1 MSALGIIVI
10 SPSGPRRAFR
20 TPGLAI
26 SAARAGATGILD
38 LEFVSDETEIRRSFE
53 KLQNHSK
60 QGRIGMRLRAGSLSD
75 RLRSFELPVAQTKP
89 VLVLTAGL
97 TIFNSEE
104 LKRDIA
110 AARSAGFE
118 VVVETVSAKEAL
130 LAESSG
136 ADAIIAKGHESG
148 GRVGG
153 TTTFV
158 LVQQCVRQLRIPVWA
173 QGGIGIHSAAAI
185 AAAGAAGVVLDS
197 QLYLCRDSLIPVDV
211 QLRLERLDGSE
222 TTLVQTSFGARF
234 RLLASNG
241 SARLAELEQ
250 ADLDKTIAILEANV
264 SASQE
269 DEVWIV
275 GQDSCFAKA
284 LALTGGTVS
293 GCIEVIRQNA
303 ADHVE
308 TISKLK
314 VLAENSELA
323 QSHGTRYPIVQGAM
337 TRVSDTSEF
346 AFKVAEGGGLPFL
359 ALSMMR
365 GPEIEKLIVE
375 TKARVGD
382 LPWGVGTLG
391 FVPQQLRQ
399 EQMDV
404 VNRHKP
410 PFALIAGGRPDQ
422 AKALEDAGTKT
433 YLHVPSPLLLK
444 SFIEMGSRRFI
455 FEGKECGGH
464 VGPRSSFVLWEQ
476 MIEVLLEAV
485 GPKEKPATFHVLFA
499 GGIHD
504 DLSAAMVATMAAPLA
519 ARGIKIGMLVGTAYL
534 FTEEAVSAGAIV
546 SKFQDAALKCD
557 DTVLLETGPGHSI
570 RCIDSPYKDTFDRCR
585 QDLQKQNK
593 SRDEVREEL
602 ELMNLGRLR
611 IASKGT
617 ARGKSSDL
625 ETIPVEKQWQEG
637 MYMIGQVAAMHDS
650 VITIAQLHDSI
661 AEGGQR
667 LLTELGKRDFHVSVG
682 REKQREGIAIVG
694 MSCMFPQAN
703 DVETFWQNILS
714 KVDAIDEI
722 PATHFDW
729 KNYYD
734 KDPLARDK
742 CVSKWGGFMADVI
755 FDPTPYGIP
764 PSSLEAIDPMQV
776 LILEAARS
784 ALFDAGYNQRKFARE
799 KTSVIL
805 ANAGHGPI
813 TALYSLRSMLGW
825 KLEGLDEQTQEKIKS
840 RLPEWSEDSFAGYL
854 GNVVAGRVANRLDLK
869 GLNFSIDA
877 ACASSL
883 AALYVG
889 ISDLR
894 AGTSDVVLLGAADTH
909 NQPGDFMSFSK
920 THALSPRGRCH
931 TFDADADGIVIS
943 EGMAMIVLK
952 RLSDA
957 ERDGDRIYA
966 VIRGIGGSSDGRDLS
981 LTAPRPAGQML
992 ALERAYEDAGISP
1005 SSVGLVEAHGT
1016 GTVAGDKAEV
1026 EALTKVFQKSGAARE
1041 SCAIGSVK
1049 TNIGHTKAAAGL
1061 ASIVKIAKSLHH
1073 KVLPPSIN
1081 VKNPSPACKFGE
1093 GPFFLSTE
1101 ARPWLHGDPSAP
1113 RRAGVSAFGFGG
1125 TNFHTVLEEY
1135 IPPCAVDQ
1143 PPTLSAWPAELFV
1156 WKSASQEDLLKALK
1170 QSELTIEKLKAEEK
1184 VETTATSLS
1193 SRRMFELA
1201 SKLQLKFNDSSSA
1214 KCALSIV
1221 ATSLTDLK
1229 SKIDRVKQMLEKKET
1244 KNFSLPIG
1252 IHYSADLSTKRA
1264 VAFLFP
1270 GQGSQRIDMLKDLS
1284 MYLPEIRKSIGEADA
1299 ILSEQMG
1306 VSVARTI
1313 YPSSSLSDAVRSKQA
1328 ERLTNTEMAQP
1339 ALGACDLAM
1348 YRVLKDFGLKPD
1360 MVAGHSYGE
1369 YVALHVAG
1377 VFSVE
1382 QLLYLSAERGRILN
1396 ECSQNNPGAMAAVS
1410 ADVDTVKA
1418 LIENVSNV
1426 YLANVNTPSQCIISG
1441 TTDGVAQMLE
1451 LLKTKNIAGKL
1462 IPVSAAFH
1470 SPLLSASQAPLLK
1483 ALNQHKYA
1491 SPQLP
1496 VYSNMTA
1503 APYESNS
1510 DRIVAQLGEHAL
1522 KPVLFAKQLE
1532 AMYEAG
1538 ARIFVE
1544 VGPGSVLT
1552 GLTDSTLQGKD
1563 FVAVSTE
1570 RAKNSLEHFLSVIG
1584 LLAVN
1589 GAIKDIGKLFWN
1601 RMPSLQGDSYELVMA
1616 RKRGALLYRVNSVG
1630 IERVGQE
1637 KSQAKDTAQAKP
1649 LSEKEQKPQVQQAKP
1664 QNMSMETGRTMAH
1677 RIASNGKDEIAK
1689 NGNVLDQSH
1698 NNGSNGR
1705 PPSAIQSQ
1713 SQFTASGASPLGQQR
1728 AASDNRGLPNQVGV
1742 NPPAQYPAHAQL
1754 PVQYR
1759 SAQPVQHN
1767 SQSSAQPPFNAN
1779 SRPDERVM
1787 FEFQRSMLEMTNR
1800 FLETQEHVMM
1810 AYLQGSGNF
1819 NRSPQQFGQQLPQ
1832 QFSQQMPQQFP
1843 QQAAQQLMGHQLPT
1857 QQFVQPTQWTA
1868 APQQFA
1874 GQQYPTQP
1882 SAGTQF
1888 PHPYSTESPAQQF
1901 APSHQ
1906 TSFGQFVPV
1915 EQLTNG
1921 SNGQSANNGHS
1932 NNGYA
1937 VGNGSHEAVS
1947 EFENS
1952 SNGNGYINEVEK
1964 SASQPPSA
1972 SSASA
1977 STGLDTEALIDSLYE
1992 IVSDRTGY
2000 PREML
2005 DPTLDLEADLGI
2017 DSIKRV
2023 EILNNFRKLLPEAT
2037 QETLESGIE
2046 KLAGTKTLQGIIE
2059 WIQSLN
2065 DISES
2070 NSPNSSVV
2078 STDEPILVG
2087 DYNNI
2092 GRGVVSAKKLE
2103 VAKKASVEL
2112 APAILLV
2119 AESNESGQKLKKLLN
2134 EAGLSTVGLVST
2146 DASDSNINKAIEG
2159 LRQKHG
2165 SIGSVLYLSG
2175 APTSAKSAL
2184 PASGLF
2190 QLIKDVESDLREVA
2204 ASGKRSAVITTTLL
2218 GGAFG
2223 ASGMNSDLPVE
2234 SLVQQAGI
2242 IGLAKTI
2249 AKEYADVHVK
2259 AIDFQAS
2266 VSPEQFAKAIVTELT
2281 SNDDIVEIGI
2291 QGTDRYGLEV
2301 VESSYNDGEPG
2312 SNIGTTLTSSS
2323 VILVTGGARGITAEI
2338 ALDLA
2343 RRHQPTFVIVGRL
2356 PRPTE
2361 TEAQTTAGLESA
2373 KDLKAAIINDLQ
2385 ASGKIINVRNVEKIY
2400 QQLLREREVRET
2412 LAKLQ
2417 AAGSTVRY
2425 YSCDVTDS
2433 TAFSRLI
2440 DSIYETSNIDG
2451 VIHGAGIIEDAL
2463 IKDKMLDSFDRV
2475 FKTKVDSALTLS
2487 SSIRF
2492 ETLKFMYFFSSVVG
2506 RTGNSGQ
2513 CDYVAANEALNKL
2526 AVRINSNNE
2535 ARVASLLWGPW
2546 QAGMAPPEL
2555 EEVFASHGWSMIQP
2569 QDGRECFYEELK
2581 CGRSDVEVLLVGKL
2595 KGNKQPDHLK
2605 TPTST
2610 STAKSSDS
2618 AQSDQS
2624 SESESLLLQ
2633 LAASAQINPSGVFL
2647 NGAQLKS
2654 TKPLTFT
2661 YTIDTSQHHYLH
2673 DHKFDGIPVM
2683 PMAVALEM
2691 MLEAARSVFP
2701 DQHLVRV
2708 SNLDIPSGIVFHT
2721 SKKEFAVEAKPDRNG
2736 LVELQLNSLGQT
2748 GKAHFRCKAQFA
2760 AKPILLPDEWVT
2772 ATASRIPRSIS
2783 LCSQLPCEANV
2794 PQPQD
2799 VYGKWLFHGPIFQGM
2814 ENVKFLAEDGIEGMV
2829 RGAHPSVC
2837 TSTVDSS
2844 NWIVDPVLL
2853 DSAMQL
2859 AGIWAR
2865 FYRDVTVLP
2874 TGFKTMHLFGPMP
2887 TKATAQIRL
2896 NPAMTTELLCDLAI
2910 YDEKGALVF
2919 VVEGLGG
2926 VASKAFNRFSAP
2938 ETPKQ
2943 LVTKESSLN

>member
-1 MSALGIIVI
+1 MSVLGILVI
-10 SPSGPRRAFR
+10 SPSGPRRAYSA
-20 TPGLAI
+20 PGLAI

-38 LEFVSDETEIRRSFE
+38 LEFVTDAHGISQSFE
-53 KLQNHSK
+53 LLQRSSRE
-60 QGRIGMRLRAGSLSD
+60 GRIGVRCRSGKLHLDALNLSNAISD
-75 RLRSFELPVAQTKP
+75 GKP
-89 VLVLTAGL
+89 VMIITAGL
-97 TIFNSEE
+97 DDFDSKK
-104 LKRDIA
+104 LKQDIA
-110 AARSAGFE
+110 AAKAAGFE
-118 VVVETVSAKEAL
+118 VIVETVSVKEAL
-130 LAESSG
+130 LAEKCG
-136 ADAIIAKGHESG
+136 ADAVSAKGHESG
-148 GRVGG
+148 GRVGD

-158 LVQQCVRQLRIPVWA
+158 LVQQCARQIKIPVWA
-173 QGGIGIHSAAAI
+173 QGGIGLHTAAAV
-185 AAAGAAGVVLDS
+185 AAAGATGVVLDS
-197 QLYLCRDSLIPVDV
+197 QLYLCRDSLIPADV
-211 QLRLERLDGSE
+211 QLRFERLDGSE
-222 TTLVQTSFGARF
+222 TTLVNIRESARY
-234 RLLASNG
+234 RLLSANG
-241 SARLAELEQ
+241 SSRLQDLEQ
-250 ADLDKTIAILEANV
+250 ADRSRASEILESNV
-264 SASQE
+264 SASSD
-269 DEVWIV
+269 DELWIV
-275 GQDSCFAKA
+275 GQDSCFAKTLA
-284 LALTGGTVS
+284 LAGGTVS
-293 GCIEVIRQNA
+293 GCIEVIRQTT

-314 VLAENSELA
+314 VLEENSDLA
-323 QSHGTRYPIVQGAM
+323 QAHGTRYPIVQGAM

-365 GPEIEKLIVE
+365 GAEIEKLLVE
-375 TKARVGD
+375 TKVLLGD

-399 EQMDV
+399 EQMEV

-485 GPKEKPATFHVLFA
+485 GPKEKPASVHVLFA

-519 ARGIKIGMLVGTAYL
+519 ARGIKVGMLVGTAYL

-546 SKFQDAALKCD
+546 SVFQEAALKCD

-570 RCIDSPYKDTFDRCR
+570 RCIDSPYKETFDRCR
-585 QDLQKQNK
+585 NDLQTQNK
-593 SRDEVREEL
+593 SRDEIREEL

-650 VITIAQLHDSI
+650 VMSIAQLHSNI
-661 AEGGQR
+661 ASGGQQI
-667 LLTELGKRDFHVSVG
+667 LKNLANRDFSVSVTRDG
-682 REKQREGIAIVG
+682 QREGIAIVG
-694 MSCMFPQAN
+694 MSCMFPHAN
-703 DVETFWQNILS
+703 DVETFWQNILN
-714 KVDAIDEI
+714 KVDSIDEV
-722 PATHFDW
+722 PETHFNW

-742 CVSKWGGFMADVI
+742 CVSKWGGFIADVI

-764 PSSLEAIDPMQV
+764 PSSLDAIDPMQV
-776 LILEAARS
+776 LILEATRS
-784 ALFDAGYNQRKFARE
+784 ALFDAGYNQRRFARE

-825 KLEGLDEQTQEKIKS
+825 KLDGLDDEAVEEIKS
-840 RLPEWSEDSFAGYL
+840 RLPEWTEDSFAGYL
-854 GNVVAGRVANRLDLK
+854 GNVAAGRVANRLDLK

-889 ISDLR
+889 VSDLR

-920 THALSPRGRCH
+920 THALSPRGKCH
-931 TFDADADGIVIS
+931 TFDANADGIVIS

-992 ALERAYEDAGISP
+992 ALERAYSDAGISP

-1016 GTVAGDKAEV
+1016 GTVAGDRAEV
-1026 EALTKVFQKSGAARE
+1026 EALTKVFQKFGAAAE

-1081 VKNPSPACKFGE
+1081 VVNPSPACKFGE
-1093 GPFFLSTE
+1093 GPFFLNTE
-1101 ARPWLHGDPSAP
+1101 TRPWLHTENSAP

-1125 TNFHTVLEEY
+1125 TNFHTILEEY
-1135 IPPCAVDQ
+1135 VPPCAAEE
-1143 PPTLSAWPAELFV
+1143 PPAVQAWPAELFV
-1156 WKSASQEDLLKALK
+1156 WKSASQDDLLKALK
-1170 QSELTIEKLKAEEK
+1170 QAELAAEKLLAEETIET
-1184 VETTATSLS
+1184 VATSLS
-1193 SRRMFELA
+1193 KRRLFELA

-1221 ATSLTDLK
+1221 ATSLSDLK
-1229 SKIDRVKQMLEKKET
+1229 AKIDRVKQMLDKPEV

-1252 IHYSADLSTKRA
+1252 IHYSSNSSSSGK

-1284 MYLPEIRKSIGEADA
+1284 MYLPTVRKSLKVSDE
-1299 ILSEQMG
+1299 ILKEKMG
-1306 VSVARTI
+1306 VSVAKLI
-1313 YPSSSLSDAVRSKQA
+1313 YPSSSLSEDVRAKQA
-1328 ERLTNTEMAQP
+1328 EQLTNTEIAQP

-1348 YRVLKDFGLKPD
+1348 YRVLSEFGLKPD

-1369 YVALHVAG
+1369 YVALHAAG

-1382 QLLYLSAERGRILN
+1382 QLLKLSAERGRILN
-1396 ECSQNNPGAMAAVS
+1396 ECSVTNPGAMAAVS
-1410 ADVDTVKA
+1410 SDSATVES
-1418 LIENVSNV
+1418 LIKNIPSV
-1426 YLANVNTPSQCIISG
+1426 YLANVNTPKQCIISG
-1441 TTDGVAQMLE
+1441 GTDAVGQAME
-1451 LLKTKNIAGKL
+1451 LFKQQNIACKI

-1483 ALNQHKYA
+1483 ALQEFKYA
-1491 SPQLP
+1491 SPDIP
-1496 VYSNMTA
+1496 VYSNTTA
-1503 APYESNS
+1503 TPYAS
-1510 DRIVAQLGEHAL
+1510 DSKSVVSQLGEHAL

-1538 ARIFVE
+1538 ARTFVE
-1544 VGPGSVLT
+1544 VGPGNVLT
-1552 GLTDSTLQGKD
+1552 GLTDATLQGKE

-1570 RAKNSLEHFLSVIG
+1570 RAKNSLEHFLSAIG
-1584 LLAVN
+1584 LLAVS

-1601 RMPSLQGDSYELVMA
+1601 RMPGLQGDSYELVTA

-1630 IERVGQE
+1630 IERVD
-1637 KSQAKDTAQAKP
+1637 KTAKNLQAKP
-1649 LSEKEQKPQVQQAKP
+1649 LPEKHQKPQIDHVKP
-1664 QNMSMETGRTMAH
+1664 QKMSMETGRTMAH
-1677 RIASNGKDEIAK
+1677 RNVSEIGKDGIDK
-1689 NGNVLDQSH
+1689 NDIVLDKSPLTNAH

-1705 PPSAIQSQ
+1705 PANVGGAIPSNGQH
-1713 SQFTASGASPLGQQR
+1713 TAHGALPVGQQ
-1728 AASDNRGLPNQVGV
+1728 DTRGQQIN
-1742 NPPAQYPAHAQL
+1742 QYPLQ
-1754 PVQYR
+1754 PVQYP
-1759 SAQPVQHN
+1759 AQPVQYN
-1767 SQSSAQPPFNAN
+1767 MQANARPQFNTN
-1779 SRPDERVM
+1779 SRPDGTLERVM
-1787 FEFQRSMLEMTNR
+1787 SEFQRSMLEMTNR
-1800 FLETQEHVMM
+1800 FLETQENVML
-1810 AYLQGSGNF
+1810 AYLQGGA
-1819 NRSPQQFGQQLPQ
+1819 RPPQQFGQQFGQQQYPAQQLPQ
-1832 QFSQQMPQQFP
+1832 QFAPQQFP
-1843 QQAAQQLMGHQLPT
+1843 QQ
-1857 QQFVQPTQWTA
+1857 QFPQPF

-1874 GQQYPTQP
+1874 PQQYAPQQFGGQQPPQQLNP
-1882 SAGTQF
+1882 V
-1888 PHPYSTESPAQQF
+1888 PAN
-1901 APSHQ
+1901 Q
-1906 TSFGQFVPV
+1906 TSFSQFVPV

-1921 SNGQSANNGHS
+1921 NNGSGTNGYSDNGHS
-1932 NNGYA
+1932 LNNGA
-1937 VGNGSHEAVS
+1937 HGDIDVPT
-1947 EFENS
+1947 
-1952 SNGNGYINEVEK
+1952 NGNGHHPVE
-1964 SASQPPSA
+1964 AET
-1972 SSASA
+1972 SSAVTA
-1977 STGLDTEALIDSLYE
+1977 TTAKAAAPAGLDTEALVDSLFE

-2037 QETLESGIE
+2037 QEKLESGIE

-2059 WIQSLN
+2059 WIESLN
-2065 DISES
+2065 DLAGSSETAS
-2070 NSPNSSVV
+2070 GAPAVVLEPVV
-2078 STDEPILVG
+2078 SG
-2087 DYNNI
+2087 DFNNV
-2092 GRGVVSAKKLE
+2092 GRGVVTAKKIG
-2103 VAKKASVEL
+2103 AAAKASVAL
-2112 APAILLV
+2112 SPSVLLV
-2119 AESNESGQKLKKLLN
+2119 SESKESGQKLKKLLS
-2134 EAGLSTVGLVST
+2134 EAGLNSASLVAT
-2146 DASDSNINKAIEG
+2146 DTAEDNLRAAIDE

-2165 SIGSVLYLSG
+2165 NVGSVLYLSG
-2175 APTSAKSAL
+2175 SPTSAKGALAPSA
-2184 PASGLF
+2184 LF
-2190 QLIKDVESDLREVA
+2190 QLIKDVESDLRETA
-2204 ASGKRSAVITTTLL
+2204 DGGKRSAVITTTLL

-2223 ASGMNSDLPVE
+2223 TAKLNSELPVE

-2242 IGLAKTI
+2242 VGLAKTI
-2249 AKEYADVHVK
+2249 AKEYPEVHVK
-2259 AIDFQAS
+2259 AIDFDAS
-2266 VSPEQFAKAIVTELT
+2266 VKAQQYAEAIIAELT
-2281 SNDDIVEIGI
+2281 ANDDIVEIGI
-2291 QGTDRYGLEV
+2291 QGSERFGLEV
-2301 VESSYNDGEPG
+2301 AETAYDTEISSENRQKSG
-2312 SNIGTTLTSSS
+2312 LTSSS
-2323 VILVTGGARGITAEI
+2323 VVLVTGGARGITAEI

-2343 RRHQPTFVIVGRL
+2343 RRHQPNFIIVGRL

-2361 TEAQTTAGLESA
+2361 TESPSTAGLESA

-2385 ASGKIINVRNVEKIY
+2385 AAGKIINVRNVEKIY

-2425 YSCDVTDS
+2425 YSCDVTDDA
-2433 TAFSRLI
+2433 AFTRLI

-2463 IKDKMLDSFDRV
+2463 IKDKMLESFERV
-2475 FKTKVDSALTLS
+2475 FNTKVNSALTLS
-2487 SSIRF
+2487 RSIRL
-2492 ETLKFMYFFSSVVG
+2492 ETLQFMYFFSSVVG

-2513 CDYVAANEALNKL
+2513 CDYVSANEALNKL
-2526 AVRINSNNE
+2526 AIHVNSKTD

-2569 QDGRECFYEELK
+2569 ADGRDCFYEELK

-2595 KGNKQPDHLK
+2595 RGAKQPEHLK
-2605 TPTST
+2605 SPTT
-2610 STAKSSDS
+2610 SEPSK
-2618 AQSDQS
+2618 AQSDAGPKASS
-2624 SESESLLLQ
+2624 SESESLLLH
-2633 LAASAQINPSGVFL
+2633 LAASAQIAPAGVFL
-2647 NGAQLKS
+2647 NKAVLKS

-2683 PMAVALEM
+2683 PMAVALQM
-2691 MLEAARSVFP
+2691 MLEAAKAIYP
-2701 DQHLVRV
+2701 NQHLVRV
-2708 SNLDIPSGIVFHT
+2708 SNLDIPAGIVFHT
-2721 SKKEFAVEAKPDRNG
+2721 DKKEFAVEAKPDRNG
-2736 LVELQLNSLGQT
+2736 LVDLQLNSLGKA

-2760 AKPILLPDEWVT
+2760 STPILLPDEWVT
-2772 ATASRIPRSIS
+2772 ATASRIPRAIAA
-2783 LCSQLPCEANV
+2783 CSQLPCEPNV

-2814 ENVKFLAEDGIEGMV
+2814 ENVQFLAADGIAGEV

-2853 DSAMQL
+2853 DSSMQL

-2887 TKATAQIRL
+2887 IKATAQIRL

-2910 YDEKGALVF
+2910 YDEKGALAF

-2926 VASKAFNRFSAP
+2926 IASKAFNRFSAQEP
-2938 ETPKQ
+2938 AKQ
-2943 LVTKESSLN
+2943 LVKKSSLN

>member
-1 MSALGIIVI
+1 MSVLGILVI
-10 SPSGPRRAFR
+10 SPSGPRRAYSA
-20 TPGLAI
+20 PGLAI

-38 LEFVSDETEIRRSFE
+38 LEFVTDAIGISQSFDLLRRS
-53 KLQNHSK
+53 SK
-60 QGRIGMRLRAGSLSD
+60 EGRIGVRCRSGKLWIESLNLSKTD
-75 RLRSFELPVAQTKP
+75 GVGDGKP
-89 VLVLTAGL
+89 VMIIT
-97 TIFNSEE
+97 
-104 LKRDIA
+104 
-110 AARSAGFE
+110 AGFE
-118 VVVETVSAKEAL
+118 NFDSKKLKQDIARARAAGFDVIVETVSVKEAI
-130 LAESSG
+130 LAEKNG

-148 GRVGG
+148 GRVGD

-158 LVQQCVRQLRIPVWA
+158 LVQQCVRQVKIPVWA
-173 QGGIGIHSAAAI
+173 QGGIGLHTAAAV
-185 AAAGAAGVVLDS
+185 AAAGATGVVLDS
-197 QLYLCRDSLIPVDV
+197 QLYLCRDSLIPADV
-211 QLRLERLDGSE
+211 QLRFERLDGSE
-222 TTLVQTSFGARF
+222 TS
-234 RLLASNG
+234 LLPIGESTRYRVLAANG
-241 SARLAELEQ
+241 SSRLQELEQ
-250 ADLDKTIAILEANV
+250 SDRNKATEILELNV
-264 SASQE
+264 SASAD

-275 GQDSCFAKA
+275 GQDSCFAKSLA
-284 LALTGGTVS
+284 LAGGTVS
-293 GCIEVIRQNA
+293 GCIDVIRQTTA
-303 ADHVE
+303 EHIE

-314 VLAENSELA
+314 VLEENSDLA
-323 QSHGTRYPIVQGAM
+323 QAHGTRYPIVQGAM

-365 GPEIEKLIVE
+365 GTEIEKLLVE
-375 TKARVGD
+375 TKALLGD

-399 EQMDV
+399 EQMEV

-476 MIEVLLEAV
+476 MIEVLLNSV
-485 GPKEKPATFHVLFA
+485 GPKEKPTSVHVLFA

-519 ARGIKIGMLVGTAYL
+519 ARGIKVGMLVGTAYL

-546 SKFQDAALKCD
+546 SVFQEAALKCD

-570 RCIDSPYKDTFDRCR
+570 RCIDSPYKETFDRCR
-585 QDLQKQNK
+585 DDLQTQNK
-593 SRDEVREEL
+593 SRDEIREEL

-617 ARGKSSDL
+617 ARGKSGSEL

-637 MYMIGQVAAMHDS
+637 MYMIGQVAAMHDK
-650 VITIAQLHDSI
+650 VLTIAELHENISS
-661 AEGGQR
+661 AGQK
-667 LLTELGKRDFHVSVG
+667 LLTALSDRDFSVSVG
-682 REKQREGIAIVG
+682 REGQREGIAIVG

-703 DVETFWQNILS
+703 DVETFWQNILN
-714 KVDAIDEI
+714 KVDAIDEV
-722 PATHFDW
+722 PETHFNW

-742 CVSKWGGFMADVI
+742 CVSKWGGFIADVI

-764 PSSLEAIDPMQV
+764 PSSLDAIDPMQV

-825 KLEGLDEQTQEKIKS
+825 KLDGLDDEAVEEIKS
-840 RLPEWSEDSFAGYL
+840 RLPEWTEDSFAGYL
-854 GNVVAGRVANRLDLK
+854 GNVAAGRVANRLDLK

-920 THALSPRGRCH
+920 THALSPRGKCH

-943 EGMAMIVLK
+943 EGMAMVVLK

-992 ALERAYEDAGISP
+992 ALERAYADAGISP

-1016 GTVAGDKAEV
+1016 GTVAGDRAEV
-1026 EALTKVFQKSGAARE
+1026 EALSKVFTKSGAAVE

-1081 VKNPSPACKFGE
+1081 VTNPSPACKFGE
-1093 GPFFLSTE
+1093 GPFFLNTE
-1101 ARPWLHGDPSAP
+1101 SRPWLHSESSAP

-1125 TNFHTVLEEY
+1125 TNFHTILEEY
-1135 IPPCAVDQ
+1135 VAPCATEET
-1143 PPTLSAWPAELFV
+1143 PALHAWPAELFV

-1170 QSELTIEKLKAEEK
+1170 QAELAVEKLLTEEK
-1184 VETTATSLS
+1184 IETVATSLS
-1193 SRRMFELA
+1193 SRRLFELA

-1221 ATSLTDLK
+1221 AGSLTDLK
-1229 SKIDRVKQMLEKKET
+1229 SKIDRVKQMLDKPEV

-1252 IHYSADLSTKRA
+1252 IHYSADSSRSGK

-1284 MYLPEIRKSIGEADA
+1284 MYLPELRKSISASDE
-1299 ILSEQMG
+1299 ILKDKMG
-1306 VSVARTI
+1306 VSVAKAI
-1313 YPSSSLSDAVRSKQA
+1313 YPSSSLSEAVRTKQT
-1328 ERLTNTEMAQP
+1328 EQLTSTEMAQP
-1339 ALGACDLAM
+1339 ALGVCDVAM
-1348 YRVLKDFGLKPD
+1348 YRVLSSFGLKPD

-1369 YVALHVAG
+1369 YVALHAAG

-1382 QLLYLSAERGRILN
+1382 QLLKLSAERGRILN
-1396 ECSQNNPGAMAAVS
+1396 ECSIGNPGSMAAVS
-1410 ADVDTVKA
+1410 SDSSTVESVIK
-1418 LIENVSNV
+1418 EVPDV

-1441 TTDGVAQMLE
+1441 ATDAVAQAME
-1451 LLKTKNIAGKL
+1451 LFKKQNIACKI

-1470 SPLLSASQAPLLK
+1470 SPLLSASQAPLVQ
-1483 ALNQHKYA
+1483 ALNEFKYA
-1491 SPQLP
+1491 SPEIP
-1496 VYSNMTA
+1496 VYSNTTA
-1503 APYESNS
+1503 KPYEGDS
-1510 DRIVAQLGEHAL
+1510 DSIVTQLGEHAL
-1522 KPVLFAKQLE
+1522 KSVLFSKQLE

-1538 ARIFVE
+1538 ARTFVE
-1544 VGPGSVLT
+1544 VGPGNVLT
-1552 GLTDSTLQGKD
+1552 GLTDATLQGRD

-1570 RAKNSLEHFLSVIG
+1570 RAKNSLEHFLSAIG

-1601 RMPSLQGDSYELVMA
+1601 RMPGLQGDSYELVTA
-1616 RKRGALLYRVNSVG
+1616 RKRGALLYRVNSVE
-1630 IERVGQE
+1630 ITRVD
-1637 KSQAKDTAQAKP
+1637 KNAKTAQAKP
-1649 LSEKEQKPQVQQAKP
+1649 LSEKNQKPQVEHVKP
-1664 QNMSMETGRTMAH
+1664 QKMSMETGRTMAH
-1677 RIASNGKDEIAK
+1677 SNVSETRKDGIDKAPLT
-1689 NGNVLDQSH
+1689 NA

-1705 PPSAIQSQ
+1705 PASAAGAIPSNGQL
-1713 SQFTASGASPLGQQR
+1713 TTHGALP
-1728 AASDNRGLPNQVGV
+1728 AAPQDNRGAHQVSV
-1742 NPPAQYPAHAQL
+1742 SQPAQYPVQTQL
-1754 PVQYR
+1754 PVQYPG
-1759 SAQPVQHN
+1759 QPVPNIMQQN
-1767 SQSSAQPPFNAN
+1767 VRPQINPNT
-1779 SRPDERVM
+1779 RPDGTLERVM
-1787 FEFQRSMLEMTNR
+1787 SEFQRSMLEMTNR
-1800 FLETQEHVMM
+1800 FLETQENVML
-1810 AYLQGSGNF
+1810 AYLQGGA
-1819 NRSPQQFGQQLPQ
+1819 RPPQQLGGQQYPSQQFASQQYAPQ
-1832 QFSQQMPQQFP
+1832 QVAPQYSQPQYQAQQFP
-1843 QQAAQQLMGHQLPT
+1843 QQFVPPQIGGPQSAQ
-1857 QQFVQPTQWTA
+1857 
-1868 APQQFA
+1868 
-1874 GQQYPTQP
+1874 Y
-1882 SAGTQF
+1882 
-1888 PHPYSTESPAQQF
+1888 PAQQ
-1901 APSHQ
+1901 AAQPTLNQ
-1906 TSFGQFVPV
+1906 FGQFVPI
-1915 EQLTNG
+1915 EQLTNVNNGNGNG
-1921 SNGQSANNGHS
+1921 SNGHSDNGHS
-1932 NNGYA
+1932 DNGYSLN
-1937 VGNGSHEAVS
+1937 NGSHGGHPAS
-1947 EFENS
+1947 EIP
-1952 SNGNGYINEVEK
+1952 SNGNGHHPIESAEVVVETIA
-1964 SASQPPSA
+1964 ASPS
-1972 SSASA
+1972 SSA
-1977 STGLDTEALIDSLYE
+1977 GLDTEALVDSLYE

-2037 QETLESGIE
+2037 QEKLESGIE

-2065 DISES
+2065 ELAEGGSDT
-2070 NSPNSSVV
+2070 PGTTASVTLEPAV
-2078 STDEPILVG
+2078 SG
-2087 DYNNI
+2087 DFNNVA
-2092 GRGVVSAKKLE
+2092 RGIVAAKKIE
-2103 VAKKASVEL
+2103 KAVKAGVEL
-2112 APAILLV
+2112 SPSLLLV
-2119 AESNESGQKLKKLLN
+2119 AESKENGQKLKKSLSD
-2134 EAGLSTVGLVST
+2134 AGLNSINIVVA
-2146 DASDSNINKAIEG
+2146 DATEDCIKASVDQ

-2165 SIGSVLYLSG
+2165 SVGSVLYLSG
-2175 APTSAKSAL
+2175 S
-2184 PASGLF
+2184 PASVNGALAPSTLF
-2190 QLIKDVESDLREVA
+2190 QIIKDLESDLRETA
-2204 ASGKRSAVITTTLL
+2204 DGGKRSAVVVTTLL

-2223 ASGMNSDLPVE
+2223 TSSLNSELPAE
-2234 SLVQQAGI
+2234 RLVQQAGI
-2242 IGLAKTI
+2242 VGLSKTI
-2249 AKEYADVHVK
+2249 AKEYPEIHVK
-2259 AIDFQAS
+2259 AIDFNAD
-2266 VSPEQFAKAIVTELT
+2266 VSIQQYAEAIAAELT
-2281 SNDDIVEIGI
+2281 ADDAIVEIGY
-2291 QGTDRYGLEV
+2291 QGTVRFGLETP
-2301 VESSYNDGEPG
+2301 ETSYDTEISSDNRQNAG
-2312 SNIGTTLTSSS
+2312 LTSSS
-2323 VILVTGGARGITAEI
+2323 VVLVTGGARGITAEI

-2343 RRHQPTFVIVGRL
+2343 RRHQPNFIIVGRL

-2361 TEAQTTAGLESA
+2361 TEAPATAGLESA
-2373 KDLKAAIINDLQ
+2373 KDLKAAIINELQ
-2385 ASGKIINVRNVEKIY
+2385 AAGKIINVRNVEKIY

-2425 YSCDVTDS
+2425 YSCDVTDDA
-2433 TAFSRLI
+2433 AFSRLI

-2463 IKDKMLDSFDRV
+2463 IRDKQLDSFERV
-2475 FKTKVDSALTLS
+2475 FNTKVNSALTLS
-2487 SSIRF
+2487 RSIRLDS
-2492 ETLKFMYFFSSVVG
+2492 LKFMYFFSSIVG

-2513 CDYVAANEALNKL
+2513 CDYVSANEALNKL
-2526 AVRINSNNE
+2526 AIRINSKTD

-2569 QDGRECFYEELK
+2569 ADGRDCFYEELK

-2595 KGNKQPDHLK
+2595 KGDRQPEPK
-2605 TPTST
+2605 IATST
-2610 STAKSSDS
+2610 TEQTSPTKAT
-2618 AQSDQS
+2618 S
-2624 SESESLLLQ
+2624 SESESLLLN
-2633 LAASAQINPSGVFL
+2633 LAASAQIAPAGVFL
-2647 NGAQLKS
+2647 NKSVLKS
-2654 TKPLTFT
+2654 TKPMTFT

-2691 MLEAARSVFP
+2691 MLEAAKAIYP
-2701 DQHLVRV
+2701 NQHLVRV
-2708 SNLDIPSGIVFHT
+2708 SNLDIPAGIVFHT
-2721 SKKEFAVEAKPDRNG
+2721 DKKEFAVEARPDKNG
-2736 LVELQLNSLGQT
+2736 LVDLQLNSLGKT

-2760 AKPILLPDEWVT
+2760 STPILLPDEWVT
-2772 ATASRIPRSIS
+2772 ATASRIPRTLGS
-2783 LCSQLPCEANV
+2783 CSQLPCEANV

-2814 ENVKFLAEDGIEGMV
+2814 ENVQFLAADGIAGEV
-2829 RGAHPSVC
+2829 RGANPLVC

-2887 TKATAQIRL
+2887 IKATAQIRL

-2910 YDEKGALVF
+2910 YDDKGALAF

-2926 VASKAFNRFSAP
+2926 IASKAFNRFSAQEP
-2938 ETPKQ
+2938 AKQ
-2943 LVTKESSLN
+2943 LVKKSSLN